1 MDLQLAAIL
10 LKNSSNLTVDKVG
23 LDDEPL
29 AMIRNQKG
37 KSLEAINETTI
48 RNPNFYSPPVRPS
61 TKSAPYGSS
70 SSRPVSQSQSE
81 TNLYYTDARLNKI
94 KNNQSS
100 RSSPTNSYLSVHAEV

>member
-29 AMIRNQKG
+29 AMIRQQKG
-37 KSLEAINETTI
+37 KSLEAINETAI
-48 RNPNFYSPPVRPS
+48 RNPNIYSPPVRPS
-61 TKSAPYGSS
+61 TKSAPYG